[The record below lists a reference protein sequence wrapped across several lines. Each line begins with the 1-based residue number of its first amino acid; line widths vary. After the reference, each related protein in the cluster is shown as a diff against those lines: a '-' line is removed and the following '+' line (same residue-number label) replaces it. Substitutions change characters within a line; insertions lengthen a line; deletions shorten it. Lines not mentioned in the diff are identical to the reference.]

1 MPIIVGLDNL
11 DKEALV
17 KILSLP
23 KNSIEKQYKKL
34 FEIDGVELEFSNDAL
49 IAIAN
54 KAIERST
61 GARGLR
67 SIMEEVM
74 TEIMFE
80 LPSKKEVKKV
90 IIDEKCVTKGKAP
103 KYITE

>member
-1 MPIIVGLDNL
+1 MPVIVGLDNL
-11 DKEALV
+11 DEDALV

-34 FEIDGVELEFSNDAL
+34 FEIDGVELEFTSEAL
-49 IAIAN
+49 SAIAN
-54 KAIERST
+54 KAIERQT

-80 LPSKKEVKKV
+80 LPSKKDIKKV
-90 IIDEKCVTKGKAP
+90 VISEKCVTEVAEP
-103 KYITE
+103 EFIY